1 MEEKNQPGKLKQIVQ
16 RTGLPFIF
24 RIIGYLAV
32 ALLIIVCVLGGRQY
46 SLYRHCE
53 QVSLVSDKLL
63 FQFSSIKDHLNET
76 LVAGGRINIRE
87 LSTELQEFS
96 GSIDQIMDDILIPR
110 EVKISLIHP
119 NDLVGLIVAL
129 RAIGGDSVQSS
140 KDKQISLV
148 SKLNWVHT
156 RLANSNRIINNYT
169 QSLLTGLHKTVAG
182 VLFLAVFIIS
192 SMLIIMNRFIS
203 RPILEICKKL
213 ALFQPQANDID
224 EQAISV
230 STLSMNTLQETV
242 NRLLETNQR
251 LKELMESAAH
261 IHHIMNETADTK
273 ELWDMICWALTKDS
287 TYKLAWIGH
296 QPANQPDILP
306 IAAAG
311 QWSSKTDDQ
320 SATHRRLL
328 NSCRLDSPFC
338 RSAHLAITNN
348 RAEQQSVLLSTLDK
362 DLLVMINC
370 PKEHLISVSV
380 PIPLPDEDPTILT
393 LYRPGRD
400 PISHQEIALLTLLC
414 NLASAHTGQQADLPI
429 DKAAVG
435 YSSPLYQ
442 LSFIGSLTSHFTHEV
457 INLVNGVINY
467 TQAIFDLDK
476 DRVSA
481 ESREMLGKLLDEEKR
496 MGRQASALIQFIQT
510 LQANK
515 GHEHL
520 STILKQVTRFL
531 QDLYGSRFEK
541 YELQID
547 DAIPEVCNHH
557 MEIRLSTLMLLQN
570 CFGRRTGIKED
581 ALDKQV
587 MIRCVLESEKKRTVI
602 LTIQHWPQSYPDQEK
617 STGKG
622 SFPWH
627 DQSFIQDYLRSFGA
641 DFTSWTNPDDQ
652 SHTNTI
658 VLPHSCFSEK

>member
-1 MEEKNQPGKLKQIVQ
+1 MEERNQPGKLKQIVQ
-16 RTGLPFIF
+16 RTDLPSIF

-53 QVSLVSDKLL
+53 QVSDLSDKLL

-76 LVAGGRINIRE
+76 LIAGGRISVRE

-110 EVKISLIHP
+110 EVKLSLIHP

-129 RAIGGDSVQSS
+129 RAVGGDSNQSS
-140 KDKQISLV
+140 KEKRISLV
-148 SKLNWVHT
+148 SKLNWVHA
-156 RLANSNRIINNYT
+156 RLANSNRNINNYT
-169 QSLLTGLHKTVAG
+169 QSLLNGLHKTLAG
-182 VLFLAVFIIS
+182 VLFLAIFIIS

-203 RPILEICKKL
+203 KPILEICKKL
-213 ALFQPQANDID
+213 ALFQPQSNDFEKEI
-224 EQAISV
+224 V
-230 STLSMNTLQETV
+230 SFSSLSMNTLQETV

-261 IHHIMNETADTK
+261 IHHIMDETSDTK
-273 ELWDMICWALTKDS
+273 ELWDMICWVLTKDS
-287 TYKLAWIGH
+287 TYRLAWIGH

-311 QWSSKTDDQ
+311 QWSSKNEDK

-338 RSAHLAITNN
+338 RSAHLSVTNN
-348 RAEQQSVLLSTLDK
+348 RAEQQSILLSTLDK
-362 DLLVMINC
+362 ELLANIDC
-370 PKEHLISVSV
+370 PEKQLICVSI
-380 PIPLPDEDPTILT
+380 PIPLPDKDPTILT
-393 LYRPGRD
+393 LYRPGRE

-414 NLASAHTGQQADLPI
+414 NLASAHTSQQANLPI
-429 DKAAVG
+429 DKATVG

-442 LSFIGSLTSHFTHEV
+442 LGFIGSLTSHFTHEV

-467 TQAIFDLDK
+467 TQAIFDLEK
-476 DRVSA
+476 DSVSA

-510 LQANK
+510 LQADK
-515 GHEHL
+515 GHEDL
-520 STILKQVTRFL
+520 SAILKQVTRFL
-531 QDLYGSRFEK
+531 PDLYGSGFEE
-541 YELQID
+541 YELKID
-547 DAIPEVCNHH
+547 DGLPKVCNHH

-570 CFGRRTGIKED
+570 CLGSRLGISENAVD
-581 ALDKQV
+581 TSVVIHCTLEPVEKQA
-587 MIRCVLESEKKRTVI
+587 VI
-602 LTIQHWPQSYPDQEK
+602 LTIQCRPQSYPDHGTTTRK
-617 STGKG
+617 S
-622 SFPWH
+622 SLPWH
-627 DQSFIQDYLRSFGA
+627 DQSFIQDYLRGFGA
-641 DFTSWTNPDDQ
+641 ELTNRTNADDQ
-652 SHTNTI
+652 SYTNTI
-658 VLPHSCFSEK
+658 VLPHSCFSIE